1 MAITTN
7 GFSTYTQV
15 GGKEDVSDLITN
27 ISPAETPFYSMTP
40 KFKAIATL
48 YQWQTETLDVPVA
61 NAQLEGADVTP
72 STTTPTTMLN
82 NQTQI
87 SFKSLAVTET
97 SSAISAYGRGNEYD
111 HQVIKRGKELKT
123 DIEFS
128 LLKNVAKDAGST
140 ATARKT
146 AGLGAWLLN
155 VAHGT
160 ASAGTGA
167 DTSTAASSTA
177 LTYNMLASA
186 QQLAY
191 VAGGSPTCMMLP
203 PALKTTF
210 STLSLSSTPSTA
222 EVRYNL
228 TGKGKGAVAVGTVEQ
243 WLSDFGTV
251 DVLPNRQMARSA
263 DSFLGATIFLID
275 KTKARVGMLQ
285 NIEVQELA
293 KIGLSDRAVIR
304 AQYVLE
310 VSAPSAHAAVLGVV

>member
-7 GFSTYTQV
+7 GFSTYSQI
-15 GGKEDVSDLITN
+15 GIKENVSDLITDVTP
-27 ISPAETPFYSMTP
+27 SETPFFSMAP
-40 KFKAIATL
+40 KFKAKNTL
-48 YQWQTETLDVPVA
+48 YQWQTETLDIPAA

-72 STTTPTTMLN
+72 ATTTPTTMLN

-97 SSAISAYGRGNEYD
+97 SSAVSTYGRGNEYD

-123 DIEFS
+123 DIEFA
-128 LLKNVAKDAGST
+128 LLKNVAKVAGST
-140 ATARKT
+140 ATARVT
-146 AGLGAWLLN
+146 AGFGAWLTN
-155 VAHGT
+155 VANGT

-167 DTSTAASSTA
+167 DTSTPASSTA

-191 VAGGSPTCMMLP
+191 VDGGSPTCMMLA
-203 PALKTTF
+203 PALKSTF
-210 STLSLSSTPSTA
+210 SNLSLSSTPSTA

-228 TGKGKGAVAVGTVEQ
+228 SGKGKGAVAVGTVEQ

-263 DSFLGATIFLID
+263 DAFLGSTIFLID
-275 KTKARVGMLQ
+275 KSKVRVGMLQ

-304 AQYVLE
+304 AQFVLE
-310 VSAPSAHAAVLGVV
+310 VSAPNAHAGVLGVV